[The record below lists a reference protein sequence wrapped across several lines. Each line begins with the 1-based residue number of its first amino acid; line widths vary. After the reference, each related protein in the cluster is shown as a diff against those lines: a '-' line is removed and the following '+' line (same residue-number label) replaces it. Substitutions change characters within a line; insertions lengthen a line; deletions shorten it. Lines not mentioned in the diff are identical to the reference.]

1 MQDILTSIVAITFLQ
16 HTDGSMPHYDNS
28 TWTFARGA
36 TATIDRDLG
45 FIDTHL
51 FHDIIGTHVCHH
63 LISTIPFYHA
73 GEASKHIKRV
83 MGKHYQADVTTPFWT
98 AFWKNQRACK
108 FVEETAG
115 AEGSG
120 VYMYRN
126 LYNKDG
132 ETAPQ
137 NLVGTEKNGR
147 NVESQT
153 AGCAPA
159 AVEKKSAMATAMSSS
174 RNMDARRRLSQS
186 AQLRANLPLL
196 AEG

>member
-1 MQDILTSIVAITFLQ
+1 
-16 HTDGSMPHYDNS
+16 MPHYDNK

-73 GEASKHIKRV
+73 GEASQHIKKV
-83 MGKHYQADVTTPFWT
+83 MGKHYIADVKTPFWT
-98 AFWKNQRACK
+98 AFFRNQRSCK
-108 FVEETAG
+108 FVEETQG

-120 VYMYRN
+120 VYFFRN
-126 LYNKDG
+126 LFNRPG
-132 ETAPQ
+132 ETQPI
-137 NLVGTEKNGR
+137 NLVGDAKKEVKET
-147 NVESQT
+147 
-153 AGCAPA
+153 
-159 AVEKKSAMATAMSSS
+159 KSAMASAMASS
-174 RNMDARRRLSQS
+174 RNLDARRRLSQS

-196 AEG
+196 ADG

>member
-1 MQDILTSIVAITFLQ
+1 MAITFLQ
-16 HTDGSMPHYDNS
+16 HTDASMPHYDNS

-73 GEASKHIKRV
+73 GEASQHIQKV
-83 MGKHYQADVTTPFWT
+83 MGKHYKADVKTPFWT
-98 AFWKNQRACK
+98 AFFRNQRTCK

-126 LYNKDG
+126 LFNREG
-132 ETAPQ
+132 ETQPIDHT
-137 NLVGTEKNGR
+137 GGEKEMLKDIR
-147 NVESQT
+147 NVD
-153 AGCAPA
+153 
-159 AVEKKSAMATAMSSS
+159 VKSVDVKSVKMASS
-174 RNMDARRRLSQS
+174 RNLDARRRLSQS
-186 AQLRANLPLL
+186 AQLAVNLPLMV
-196 AEG
+196 ES

>member
-1 MQDILTSIVAITFLQ
+1 
-16 HTDGSMPHYDNS
+16 MPHYNNK

-63 LISTIPFYHA
+63 LVSTIPFYHA
-73 GEASKHIKRV
+73 GEASVHIKKV
-83 MGKHYQADVTTPFWT
+83 MGTHYKADVKTPFWS
-98 AFWKNQRACK
+98 AFWKNQRTCK
-108 FVEETAG
+108 FIEETEG

-126 LYNKDG
+126 LFNKPG
-132 ETAPQ
+132 QTQPKNLTGGAVKIMETKP
-137 NLVGTEKNGR
+137 
-147 NVESQT
+147 
-153 AGCAPA
+153 
-159 AVEKKSAMATAMSSS
+159 SAMQTAMSSG
-174 RNMDARRRLSQS
+174 RNLDARRRLSQS

-196 AEG
+196 TEG